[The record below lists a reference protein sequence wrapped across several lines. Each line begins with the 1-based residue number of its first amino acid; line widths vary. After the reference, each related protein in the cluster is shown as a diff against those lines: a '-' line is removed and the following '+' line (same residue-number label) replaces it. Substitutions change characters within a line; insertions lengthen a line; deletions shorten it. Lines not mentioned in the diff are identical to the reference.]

1 MLKQAKRALQA
12 LGLAGALALGVSAQ
26 AGQAQPL
33 AQDPVMEARLQAIAR
48 ELRCLVCQND
58 SIAASNAPLAVDL
71 RQQIR
76 VKLAQG
82 ESDAQIVDFLVAR
95 YGDFVRYRPPLKA
108 STVLLWVGPFALL
121 LGAVFALLR
130 HIRRGV
136 PGAEAALSEAESR
149 RARELLQG
157 KG

>member
-12 LGLAGALALGVSAQ
+12 LGLAGALALGASAH

-108 STVLLWVGPFALL
+108 STVLLWVGPFVLL

-130 HIRRGV
+130 HIRRRA

>member
-12 LGLAGALALGVSAQ
+12 LGLAAALALGASAQ

-33 AQDPVMEARLQAIAR
+33 AQDPVLEARLQAIAR

-82 ESDAQIVDFLVAR
+82 DSDAQIVDFLVAR

-121 LGAVFALLR
+121 FAAVFALLR
-130 HIRRGV
+130 HIRQRAPV
-136 PGAEAALSEAESR
+136 AEAALSEAESR